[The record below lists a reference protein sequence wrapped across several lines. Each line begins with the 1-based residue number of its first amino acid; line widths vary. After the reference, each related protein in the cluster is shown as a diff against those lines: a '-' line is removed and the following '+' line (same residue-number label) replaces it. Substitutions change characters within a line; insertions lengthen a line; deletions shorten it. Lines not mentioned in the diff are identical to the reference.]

1 MLFERRSGGA
11 THLGA
16 HGDLAEVFV
25 RLRALLPERVLHD
38 PQSRL
43 FALVLVGYAFRAGV
57 LSDADLSLASLLI
70 VALPGA
76 RRDSES
82 AATLRTPASQ
92 DRLAPL
98 YWLLRDLF
106 TPDELRIFVRLHVPG
121 GEELD
126 DELPSPTIG
135 RANYTFEVFEGLHR
149 RGAIDASLFD
159 MLSLK
164 RPGQAAAVA
173 RVRELTLDEGGGRP

>member
-1 MLFERRSGGA
+1 MTTALPLEVLERPVLRADWLAVLAELSRLRLVASDDTDRLSEGIRRCFDDERISPGAAEESVLFERRSGGA

-57 LSDADLSLASLLI
+57 LSDADLSLAPLLI

-76 RRDSES
+76 RRSG
-82 AATLRTPASQ
+82 
-92 DRLAPL
+92 APTT
-98 YWLLRDLF
+98 RSRCSRGCI
-106 TPDELRIFVRLHVPG
+106 DEVR
-121 GEELD
+121 
-126 DELPSPTIG
+126 SM
-135 RANYTFEVFEGLHR
+135 R
-149 RGAIDASLFD
+149 RCSTCW
-159 MLSLK
+159 
-164 RPGQAAAVA
+164 R
-173 RVRELTLDEGGGRP
+173 